1 MKKAIY
7 NYTAVFEGNENGG
20 YTVTVPS
27 LPGLVTEGRNLD
39 NARIMA
45 TEAINQQILDKL
57 ARLEKEVGEIK
68 EHMVDVDVIL
78 TEEERILLDKSL
90 KHEKEGKLISFEE
103 IENVRNKVR

>member
-1 MKKAIY
+1 
-7 NYTAVFEGNENGG
+7 
-20 YTVTVPS
+20 
-27 LPGLVTEGRNLD
+27 
-39 NARIMA
+39 MA
-45 TEAINQQILDKL
+45 TEAINQQILDTL
-57 ARLEKEVGEIK
+57 VRIEKEVGEIK